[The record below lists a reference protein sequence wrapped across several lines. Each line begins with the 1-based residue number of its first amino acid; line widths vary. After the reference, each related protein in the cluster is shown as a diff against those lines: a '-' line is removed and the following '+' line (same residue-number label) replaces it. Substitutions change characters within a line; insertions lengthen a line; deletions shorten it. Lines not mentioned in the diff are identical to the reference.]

1 MMDKTTS
8 TTIIDLKLKVAEHIL
23 AQADNRKTSV
33 QDILA
38 ENKVGIQQKSDLVRM
53 LKGIFSVS

>member
-1 MMDKTTS
+1 MDKTTS

-23 AQADNRKTSV
+23 AQADNRKTSA

-38 ENKVGIQQKSDLVRM
+38 ENKVGIQQKSDLMRM
-53 LKGIFSVS
+53 LKGIFLVS